1 MSDEQQIEV
10 SETTEAAPVVKELPT
25 REEVIKERGWSA
37 AEADSAEKHGMLR
50 KPEPPKETP
59 VEKPVAK
66 APAPVAPVA
75 PQDRRRNV
83 MPEINLTPEV
93 EAKLK
98 EILPPGTNVHAFYV
112 GMKNERA
119 QKQRWRQEAEQWKA
133 KAEEAAR
140 SATRPASEAV
150 PAVDANGQ
158 PVVDDDDKPLTMRQI
173 REMQE
178 KNRVEMERQQKE
190 VQARAQIVAEAQEAH
205 EASARASYPDF
216 ESTAALAKDLIEN
229 LDAHYPAG
237 KERKRVE
244 YLYSQ
249 FLDTIKRSH
258 ELSEDD
264 FNEADLAYELGKL
277 HPNYG
282 KSSES
287 TPSEATTDGTQPEID
302 PSKANGGHTP
312 EKLQRIEKNTQRRV
326 SSAAIPAG
334 GGKKTVSASDVTL
347 EMLNR
352 MPSSQRDSFKQKY
365 PDRYRSLLRG

>member
-50 KPEPPKETP
+50 KPVEKPETP
-59 VEKPVAK
+59 AKPEPVAK
-66 APAPVAPVA
+66 APVTPAPVV
-75 PQDRRRNV
+75 DRRRNV

-119 QKQRWRQEAEQWKA
+119 QKQRWRQEAETLKA
-133 KAEEAAR
+133 QLEEARKGAR
-140 SATRPASEAV
+140 PVEAV
-150 PAVDANGQ
+150 PAVDANGD
-158 PVVDDDDKPLTMRQI
+158 PVDPVLTESGFEKKL
-173 REMQE
+173 REMRE
-178 KNRVEMERQQKE
+178 KERADYERQQKE

-287 TPSEATTDGTQPEID
+287 TPSEATTDGIQPEID
-302 PSKANGGHTP
+302 PNKANGGHTP

-326 SSAAIPAG
+326 SSAAIPASG
-334 GGKKTVSASDVTL
+334 AKKTVTASDVTL